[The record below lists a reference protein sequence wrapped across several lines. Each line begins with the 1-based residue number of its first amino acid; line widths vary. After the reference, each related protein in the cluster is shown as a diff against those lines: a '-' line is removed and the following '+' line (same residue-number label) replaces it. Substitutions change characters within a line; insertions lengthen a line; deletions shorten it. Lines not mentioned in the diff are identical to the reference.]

1 MKNIVLLSALLAAAC
16 GTRAYGAELPRKAP
30 ELTIP
35 LPDGGSVKIGDHRG
49 KVIVVA
55 FILTT

>member
-1 MKNIVLLSALLAAAC
+1 MKTIALLFALSASVF
-16 GTRAYGAELPRKAP
+16 GTGAHGADLPRKAP

-35 LPDGGSVKIGDHRG
+35 LPDGGSVKLSDHHG
-49 KVIVVA
+49 KVVVVA

>member
-1 MKNIVLLSALLAAAC
+1 MKTIALLLALSAGAAC
-16 GTRAYGAELPRKAP
+16 TGAYGADLPRKAP

-35 LPDGGSVKIGDHRG
+35 LSDGSSVKLSDHRG
-49 KVIVVA
+49 KVVVVA